1 MESILVN
8 TDCSVM
14 HFLLY
19 LTNKHMQLQESKSST
34 PESPKK
40 GQAKMMNSPRG
51 KGKKIDLEDC
61 VTEYD
66 IMDGDGCLID
76 LSSVHNKLFERVYDF
91 LPSGHG
97 TYTFARILRNSSTGR
112 VVDCIGLSTLAGA
125 VTTWK
130 TVNKAVKK

>member
-1 MESILVN
+1 
-8 TDCSVM
+8 
-14 HFLLY
+14 
-19 LTNKHMQLQESKSST
+19 MQLQESKSST

-40 GQAKMMNSPRG
+40 GAKSTIFNSPRG

-91 LPSGHG
+91 LPGKWLL
-97 TYTFARILRNSSTGR
+97 FI
-112 VVDCIGLSTLAGA
+112 II
-125 VTTWK
+125 
-130 TVNKAVKK
+130 

>member
-1 MESILVN
+1 MAKFITVNCGMEPILVN

-19 LTNKHMQLQESKSST
+19 LTNKHVQLQAGIYGLSTAWSINRSDCKITPPARESHVKESKSST

-66 IMDGDGCLID
+66 IMDGDGCLIGPD
-76 LSSVHNKLFERVYDF
+76 LKNT
-91 LPSGHG
+91 P
-97 TYTFARILRNSSTGR
+97 
-112 VVDCIGLSTLAGA
+112 
-125 VTTWK
+125 
-130 TVNKAVKK
+130 